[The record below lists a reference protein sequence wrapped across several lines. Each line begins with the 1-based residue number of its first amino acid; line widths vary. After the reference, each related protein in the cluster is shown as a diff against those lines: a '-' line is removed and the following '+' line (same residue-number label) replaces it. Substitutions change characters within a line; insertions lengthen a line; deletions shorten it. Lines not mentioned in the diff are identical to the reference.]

1 MSRARSHFHS
11 LPSTLPSVSHATWR
25 SETQSLLRSFVP
37 TDGGTTPYC
46 HRPRQCFA
54 GENKVASMLTVLH
67 CHCSPSNQATRIHC
81 FLLHTR
87 FYRPPFSPTLLLA
100 IPRYCTSVTMRQHPP
115 DSCKRPQCHL
125 LVVLTLSSFFVF
137 DARSLCSERALS
149 VSWFSSMDLLRF

>member
-1 MSRARSHFHS
+1 MHGVTFTLCRPLSHPFRTPRGAQKHNPYFAHSFPLMVERRRIVTDLVSVLLAKTRLRRCSRF
-11 LPSTLPSVSHATWR
+11 STAT
-25 SETQSLLRSFVP
+25 VP
-37 TDGGTTPYC
+37 HRIKPRASIVFYSTP
-46 HRPRQCFA
+46 
-54 GENKVASMLTVLH
+54 AST
-67 CHCSPSNQATRIHC
+67 A
-81 FLLHTR
+81 
-87 FYRPPFSPTLLLA
+87 PPFSPTLLLA